1 MTIVIS
7 NEKKFE
13 DEFFNWLLPEIRDY
27 VISSVDNRK
36 LIKVDNLINS
46 NKYFLTPFKKNISS
60 REVII
65 AAVSN
70 LKILRY
76 WNRVVIGIDN
86 NAIIP
91 NTTTKISTV
100 MRVINFGTL
109 SILGYPVITKSFK
122 FIEDNIDIF
131 YEKYLQGV

>member
-100 MRVINFGTL
+100 IRMINFGTS